1 MIDPTIVTGTFTILS
16 GAIAYI
22 TASRITSRNARIEN
36 QRQLR
41 ELGFRMAMANF
52 EFVTK
57 QAQAISAKTGQ
68 PVEIYSLPI
77 FVAEGIKMAEI
88 VGNPNLNAYEIGQDL
103 SKIIGFTKTVAKG
116 MGT

>member
-1 MIDPTIVTGTFTILS
+1 MIDPNIVTGTFTILS
-16 GAIAYI
+16 GAIGYFA
-22 TASRITSRNARIEN
+22 ASRIASRNARIEN

-41 ELGFRMAMANF
+41 ELGFRMALANF
-52 EFVTK
+52 DFVTK
-57 QAQAISAKTGQ
+57 QAQIAATKTGQ
-68 PVEIYSLPI
+68 AVQTYSLPI

-103 SKIIGFTKTVAKG
+103 SKISGFTKTVAKA